1 MRKMKTAQKARISVC
16 PFGGELSVTAG
27 GEHVYT
33 CPAAGTTPDIT
44 ISYADA
50 EHRPSMTVVEPQLV
64 VTTNA
69 TGIGSFWP
77 GDVVMGTLRTVNCI
91 GPMTVSFRGV
101 KVVEVPCTNAVPP
114 TGYFSSTN
122 YTGPL
127 THSLDAGAGWMHRI
141 GEGNYWAVDEAGRSI
156 PYPNW
161 SAGTLV
167 WKIPIGW
174 KRLLFEDENYART
187 DRYDYE
193 LHGNPQSRPLLIG
206 NREDAY
212 TQEFSISENGTS
224 YVEKFGHRLTRSRW
238 SIQGEV
244 TSTQ

>member
-16 PFGGELSVTAG
+16 PFGGELSVPVG

-91 GPMTVSFRGV
+91 GPMTVSFRG
-101 KVVEVPCTNAVPP
+101 
-114 TGYFSSTN
+114 
-122 YTGPL
+122 
-127 THSLDAGAGWMHRI
+127 
-141 GEGNYWAVDEAGRSI
+141 
-156 PYPNW
+156 
-161 SAGTLV
+161 
-167 WKIPIGW
+167 
-174 KRLLFEDENYART
+174 
-187 DRYDYE
+187 
-193 LHGNPQSRPLLIG
+193 
-206 NREDAY
+206 
-212 TQEFSISENGTS
+212 
-224 YVEKFGHRLTRSRW
+224 
-238 SIQGEV
+238 EV
-244 TSTQ
+244 TNTQ